1 MKKLV
6 MIGALCV
13 LGFGC
18 TSAKIVNP
26 NGDTVYIKDF
36 HPLRRHELGGLS
48 VTSPGQ
54 TTLKVEDLQ
63 GDTSQKAKD
72 GMQLLMEFALQA
84 RTPQVIQVP
93 VPGPVQVVTAAP
105 PVVVVSPPDTI
116 KPVTNNTPPPANE
129 LDALNITDA
138 TLLGT
143 HANVDPAQAVVTRR
157 LNGAELRDGKLWLD
171 YAESMGWPNADGEP
185 GTCGRNYLYWVGGD
199 GRPRGGHFEWTTDG
213 RRDRGLGNIYGGYLS
228 GEMPPAG
235 AACWTCTVR
244 NNGEERTQVVSCGTW
259 PG

>member
-1 MKKLV
+1 M
-6 MIGALCV
+6 
-13 LGFGC
+13 
-18 TSAKIVNP
+18 
-26 NGDTVYIKDF
+26 
-36 HPLRRHELGGLS
+36 LGGLS

-72 GMQLLMEFALQA
+72 AMQLLMEFALQT

-93 VPGPVQVVTAAP
+93 VPGPVQVITAAP

-116 KPVTNNTPPPANE
+116 PPVTNTPPEPNGQ
-129 LDALNITDA
+129 DAVNITGA
-138 TLLGT
+138 TLLGH
-143 HANVDPAQAVVTRR
+143 HANVDPARAAVTRH

-171 YAESMGWPNADGEP
+171 YAEALGWPDADGEP

-199 GRPRGGHFEWTTDG
+199 GLLRGGHFEWTTDG
-213 RRDRGLGNIYGGYLS
+213 RRDRGLVNIYDGYL

-235 AACWTCTVR
+235 AACYTVTVR
-244 NNGEERTQVVSCGTW
+244 NNDVERTNVVPCGNW